1 MCELSHSKI
10 DFLWWTVLRVLIYVW
25 IILTATT
32 VTPSVESGGK
42 DKHEQLGNLIIQME
56 SIKKNQKE
64 MLEIKNKYQNLV
76 NTGY

>member
-1 MCELSHSKI
+1 M
-10 DFLWWTVLRVLIYVW
+10 
-25 IILTATT
+25 
-32 VTPSVESGGK
+32 TPSVESGGK

-76 NTGY
+76 DTGYWVKLSLVLCKGNFCTSL